1 MKKLQTKT
9 FEIELLKKD
18 LEKMELQMEN
28 LKKQHELQMENL
40 KKTTWFA
47 NWGDSARKEITSIWK
62 GINTKRNSLY
72 EIDFVA
78 ISFFFVIWVVNF
90 FYFDI

>member
-40 KKTTWFA
+40 KKTT
-47 NWGDSARKEITSIWK
+47 
-62 GINTKRNSLY
+62 
-72 EIDFVA
+72 
-78 ISFFFVIWVVNF
+78 
-90 FYFDI
+90 